1 MVELGSAFQTVLS
14 LIPAE
19 AQGAF
24 FSAFLT
30 EFEISQEA
38 VSAPAGAIL
47 MGMYVL
53 EYAGFARHIDALL
66 GEEHTSIE
74 NLKAHYQQ
82 RREGAEAMVPSTGIL
97 MSLMV
102 ADMIACPR
110 NITRTYK
117 IQEMA
122 ADWQTGPLLG
132 IEPSLLT
139 DDRILGA
146 MSKLGKQSSVM
157 EEILY
162 KLVMEAGEKA
172 DIPLNKFILDTTL
185 LQLSGGFEKAPKVV
199 PGRGKDSFSQLI
211 VSLVIASGSRLPV
224 GFSVLSGNTS
234 DSTTLPDIYHTV
246 DKIADDG
253 SIEFLMDRI
262 YPTPSNIR
270 FLQEQQNKRM
280 VYWVSPLKMGLSQ
293 KEVRKRVEDAYDNE
307 LWKKISYRST
317 RETSGKVAPP
327 LMSFESTWTLTDT
340 IKPELQPGQT
350 RRPKGSIQTVAME
363 VRCVFYRHEINA
375 QSEKE
380 HREIKKEQ
388 LEGAL
393 QAFLLKLNQR
403 KYREL
408 DYCKT
413 KLEKLLKEYSDV
425 KSFVLCSLSKTD
437 KGIITLSWVWDDS
450 ALTAEKLYDGIFA
463 LISNY
468 TKQEVNANQL
478 VTKYR
483 SRDQVEV
490 NFKDM
495 KGILDL
501 GKIIYQKPERID
513 TFIFLKVIAYFIL
526 AFLRSYAEKEGV
538 KTTEKKLQEGMG
550 DLLLTAV
557 EIQPLGVKSYAVARD
572 CEMNKLLRRIFQ
584 LPNPV
589 DLIKVLNDA
598 ESARM
603 KDAVKSWYKN
613 WLLKNR
619 SS

>member
-1 MVELGSAFQTVLS
+1 MQLLTSISHEIASYRGTRQVVTAIGYFPDNENKSISYWDCLYREERRMIELGSVFRTISS
-14 LIPAE
+14 LMLPA
-19 AQGAF
+19 AQD
-24 FSAFLT
+24 AFLT
-30 EFEISQEA
+30 EFKISQEA
-38 VSAPAGAIL
+38 VSTPAGAIL
-47 MGMYVL
+47 MGMYLL
-53 EYAGFARHIDALL
+53 EYLGFANHIDELL
-66 GEEHTSIE
+66 DEEHTSIE
-74 NLKAHYQQ
+74 NLKAQYQQ
-82 RREGAEAMVPSTGIL
+82 RKEGEDLKIPSTGII

-102 ADMIACPR
+102 AYMIAFPR

-117 IQEMA
+117 IREMA
-122 ADWQTGPLLG
+122 KDWNTGQLLG

-139 DDRILGA
+139 DDRILRS

-162 KLVMEAGEKA
+162 KLVMEAGTKA
-172 DIPLNKFILDTTL
+172 EIPLNKFILDTTL
-185 LQLSGGFEKAPKVV
+185 LQLSGEFENAPKVV

-388 LEGAL
+388 LEGTL

-495 KGILDL
+495 NI
-501 GKIIYQKPERID
+501 
-513 TFIFLKVIAYFIL
+513 
-526 AFLRSYAEKEGV
+526 
-538 KTTEKKLQEGMG
+538 
-550 DLLLTAV
+550 
-557 EIQPLGVKSYAVARD
+557 
-572 CEMNKLLRRIFQ
+572 
-584 LPNPV
+584 
-589 DLIKVLNDA
+589 
-598 ESARM
+598 
-603 KDAVKSWYKN
+603 
-613 WLLKNR
+613 
-619 SS
+619 